1 MLGCK
6 CPSRQSGRDG
16 KGFISRSRVSL
27 MMDFQSATG
36 YVDCLSHAGSRMVI
50 SSVDDVLFIG
60 VVSNHF
66 GPSLRTIILEENL
79 VASHN
84 SVSECI
90 PSSSFIDLIA
100 SLFLHF
106 NKINFK
112 FFNM

>member
-1 MLGCK
+1 MLQVMLTVYHMQGVEW
-6 CPSRQSGRDG
+6 SSHL
-16 KGFISRSRVSL
+16 L
-27 MMDFQSATG
+27 MT
-36 YVDCLSHAGSRMVI
+36 C
-50 SSVDDVLFIG
+50 LFIG

-66 GPSLRTIILEENL
+66 GPSLRTIIPEENL

-84 SVSECI
+84 SMSECI

-100 SLFLHF
+100 PLFLHF